1 MPKDRL
7 AAFTD
12 AVLAIIMTVLVLEL
26 ERPAEP
32 TLAAFWELRGAF
44 FAYALSFWW
53 LGSFWVSH
61 HNLWTGAKRVDMG
74 VIWWSMGVMFC
85 LSLVPYATSIA
96 GSNFGSPVAQGF
108 YGLVIVASTAANIG
122 LNRAL
127 GRANSDVPGLAE
139 TTSSYCRALA
149 IDCAIKAVALLVAI
163 TVWPPAMMWG
173 VAAAAAFIYAM
184 RARWT

>member
-12 AVLAIIMTVLVLEL
+12 AVLAIIMTILVLEL

-32 TLAAFWELRGAF
+32 TLEALWDLRGSF

-61 HNLWTGAKRVDMG
+61 HNLWANARRVDMS

-96 GSNFGSPVAQGF
+96 GSNFDRAVAQGF
-108 YGLVIVASTAANIG
+108 YGVVIVASTAVNVG

-127 GRANSDVPGLAE
+127 GRANADVPGLME
-139 TTSSYCRALA
+139 TTTSYCRVLS
-149 IDCAIKAVALLVAI
+149 IDCGIKLVALLVALF
-163 TVWPPAMMWG
+163 VWPPAMMWG
-173 VAAAAAFIYAM
+173 VALAAAFIYVM
-184 RARWT
+184 RSRWS